1 MAYKRLGD
9 MLIEAGYITQA
20 QLEDALKV
28 QKASGKRLGET
39 LIDIGLIA
47 ERDIIDVLCLQL
59 GIDFIDLS
67 HTVLPVELTSIIP
80 KALAKRYTMVP
91 VKATP
96 DEVVVAMAD
105 PMNLIAQEEARAAAR
120 RRITPAISTRTAI
133 ERSIMQLYGNE
144 GAARA
149 IEDMRSEASANA
161 AEQIVGTD
169 ARFVSTA
176 LDTDDDSQS
185 APTIRLVNSI
195 IERAAVERASD
206 IHLEPR
212 EGDLQVRM
220 RIDGVMRN
228 VLTVPRDLQASVIS
242 RLKIM
247 GGMNIA
253 ERRVPQ
259 DGRANVRIKNRDIDL
274 RLSTLP
280 TIYGE
285 SVVVRLLDKSVTFQS
300 AQALGLAGVEYEK
313 YQQLLRSNNGVVLIS
328 GPTGSGKTSTMYSMI
343 RTLNTEQVKLITL
356 EDPVEYNI
364 DGVNQVQIDEKTGL
378 TFASGLRSILR
389 QDPDIV
395 AVGEIRDGETAE
407 IAMRAAITGH
417 LVLST
422 VHTYDAVS
430 SVSRLVD
437 IGVAPYLIAS
447 GLRGV
452 ISQRLVRKI
461 CSHCREEYE
470 PTADELALVGLQ
482 PQEGQR
488 FYRGKGCPM
497 CFHTGYRGR
506 TAVFEILIVDR
517 ALRRA
522 IAEGAPQDTIERM
535 AREAEFSTMRDGCL
549 RLIQQGITTIG
560 EAARTIN
567 TME

>member
-39 LIDIGLIA
+39 LIDVGLIA
-47 ERDIIDVLCLQL
+47 EKDIIDVLCLQL

-67 HTVLPVELTSIIP
+67 HTTLPVELTTIIP
-80 KALAKRYTMVP
+80 KTLARRYTMVP
-91 VKATP
+91 VRATP
-96 DEVVVAMAD
+96 DEVVIAMAD
-105 PMNLIAQEEARAAAR
+105 PMNLIAQEEARSAAR

-133 ERSIMQLYGNE
+133 DRAIMQLYGNE

-161 AEQIVGTD
+161 AEQIVGSD
-169 ARFVSTA
+169 SRFTSTL
-176 LDTDDDSQS
+176 LDSDDDSQS

-206 IHLEPR
+206 LHLEPR

-220 RIDGVMRN
+220 RIDGLMRN

-285 SVVVRLLDKSVTFQS
+285 SVVVRLLDKSATLQS
-300 AQALGLAGVEYEK
+300 AQALGLAGDNFEK
-313 YQQLLRSNNGVVLIS
+313 YQKLLRSNNGVVLIA
-328 GPTGSGKTSTMYSMI
+328 GPTGSGKSSTMYSMI

-356 EDPVEYNI
+356 EDPVEYNT

-422 VHTYDAVS
+422 IHTYDSVS

-437 IGVAPYLIAS
+437 IGVEPYLISA

-470 PTADELALVGLQ
+470 PTPEELALVGLT
-482 PQEGQR
+482 PQDGLR
-488 FYRGKGCPM
+488 YYRGKGCPM

-506 TAVFEILIVDR
+506 TAVFEVLVITSKLRQAISAGVTQSELSQL
-517 ALRRA
+517 ALE
-522 IAEGAPQDTIERM
+522 EG
-535 AREAEFSTMRDGCL
+535 FKTMRDDCL
-549 RLIQQGITTIG
+549 ALVPQGITTIE

>member
-39 LIDIGLIA
+39 LIDVGLIA
-47 ERDIIDVLCLQL
+47 EKDIIDVLCLQL

-67 HTVLPVELTSIIP
+67 HTTLPVELTAIIP
-80 KALAKRYTMVP
+80 KALARRYTMVP
-91 VKATP
+91 VHATP
-96 DEVVVAMAD
+96 DEVVIAMAD

-133 ERSIMQLYGNE
+133 DRAIMQLYGNE

-161 AEQIVGTD
+161 AEQIVGSD
-169 ARFVSTA
+169 SRFTSTS
-176 LDTDDDSQS
+176 LDSDDDSQS

-206 IHLEPR
+206 LHLEPR

-220 RIDGVMRN
+220 RIDGLMRN

-285 SVVVRLLDKSVTFQS
+285 SVVVRLLDKSATFQS
-300 AQALGLAGVEYEK
+300 AQALGLSGENFEK
-313 YQQLLRSNNGVVLIS
+313 YQKLLRSNNGVVLIA
-328 GPTGSGKTSTMYSMI
+328 GPTGSGKSSTMYSMI
-343 RTLNTEQVKLITL
+343 RSLNTEQVKLITL
-356 EDPVEYNI
+356 EDPVEYNT

-422 VHTYDAVS
+422 IHTYDSVS
-430 SVSRLVD
+430 SVSRLAD
-437 IGVAPYLIAS
+437 IGVEPYLISA

-452 ISQRLVRKI
+452 ISQRLVRKT

-470 PTADELALVGLQ
+470 PTPEELALVGLI
-482 PQEGQR
+482 PHDGQR
-488 FYRGKGCPM
+488 YYRGKGCPM

-506 TAVFEILIVDR
+506 TAVFEVLVITSKLRQAISAGATQGELTQL
-517 ALRRA
+517 ALE
-522 IAEGAPQDTIERM
+522 EG
-535 AREAEFSTMRDGCL
+535 FKTMREDCL
-549 RLIQQGITTIG
+549 ALVHQGITTIE

>member
-9 MLIEAGYITQA
+9 MLIEAGYITPQ
-20 QLEDALKV
+20 QLSEALKI

-39 LIDIGLIA
+39 LTDVGLVA
-47 ERDIIDVLCLQL
+47 EKDIIDVLCLQL

>member
-9 MLIEAGYITQA
+9 MLIEAGYITPD
-20 QLEDALKV
+20 QLSEALKV

-39 LIDIGLIA
+39 LTDVGLVA
-47 ERDIIDVLCLQL
+47 EKDIIDVLCLQL

-67 HTVLPVELTSIIP
+67 HTILPVELTSIVP

-96 DEVVVAMAD
+96 DEVVIAMAD

-133 ERSIMQLYGNE
+133 ERAIMQLYGNE

-149 IEDMRSEASANA
+149 IEDMRSEASATA
-161 AEQIVGTD
+161 AEQVIGTD
-169 ARFVSTA
+169 ARFVSTS
-176 LDTDDDSQS
+176 LDSDDDSQS

-206 IHLEPR
+206 LHLEPR

-285 SVVVRLLDKSVTFQS
+285 SVVVRLLDKSITFQS
-300 AQALGLAGVEYEK
+300 AQALGLAGGDLDK

-328 GPTGSGKTSTMYSMI
+328 GPTGSGKSSTMYSMI

-422 VHTYDAVS
+422 IHTYDAVS

-437 IGVAPYLIAS
+437 IGVEPYLIAS

-452 ISQRLVRKI
+452 ISQRLVRKV

-470 PTADELALVGLQ
+470 PTADELALVGLE

-488 FYRGKGCPM
+488 FYHGKGCPM

-506 TAVFEILIVDR
+506 TAVFEILVIDR
-517 ALRRA
+517 TLRRA
-522 IAEGAPQDTIERM
+522 IAEGISQDALERM
-535 AREAEFSTMRDGCL
+535 AREASFSTMRDGCL
-549 RLIQQGITTIG
+549 KLIQQGITTIE